1 MAFKISIEGD
11 ESDAAEALRR
21 LGVAGKD
28 SAGDLEKTDAA
39 SKKLSDTLE
48 KMEKDSEQSADALEK
63 LAVGEGAANQ
73 VTEAFG
79 ATSTAMQGASDI
91 MTVLGEQFGV
101 SLGPAQ
107 QWVQASADLA
117 GGLEGA
123 IGGGKA
129 LFDQFGPMV
138 VKMGPVIA
146 STWAHVAALTAQAAA
161 MIAANLPLV
170 ALIAVFALLA
180 VWVVQIVRHWD
191 ELTAKFPLLAAATE
205 TVKAGLQGFVDWI
218 TGTFIPV
225 IGTIYDP
232 AIKVPLDLIVS
243 YFTLQFNLVKTGVE
257 TAMGVIKGVI
267 DVFMGLITGDWER
280 MWAGLKQIVDSLT
293 SGVKE
298 TFGLLVTFFTDDIG
312 PKLMGAGKAMGG
324 ALMGGLKDALSA
336 TAGFAGGVADA
347 VLNAVKGVVNNFV
360 IDPINGALRFS
371 FDTHIPGVGS
381 ITVDAPDIPRLAK
394 GGIVPATPGG
404 RLIIAG
410 EGGDDEAV
418 IPMKE
423 LQALQGGASG
433 GSGGVTPIGGAGY
446 SVTIP
451 GVGQQGGLTSQQVD
465 DWIKIL
471 GMADEV
477 QRRIWW
483 ADPKN
488 ASIVADLKNQGYQ
501 LINGEVVRTAWNDI
515 PGIAPGMTPA
525 PAYSPGIEGGS
536 SLPTP
541 NRPSGGQSGA
551 AAGGGAPAAGGGG
564 GAKADAST
572 DLLEK
577 IERRLASI
585 QADQE
590 KGDKEHGQLL
600 RQIDAKL
607 SNPIMSLTVNG
618 ATGANLQQLAKDLA
632 GFMMVEL
639 DKLYGRQA
647 PWVPS

>member
-48 KMEKDSEQSADALEK
+48 KMEKDSERSADALEK

-79 ATSTAMQGASDI
+79 ATSTTMQGFSDI
-91 MTVLGEQFGV
+91 MTVMGEQLGI

-107 QWVQASADLA
+107 EWVQAGADLA

-129 LFDQFGPMV
+129 LADQFGPMAA
-138 VKMGPVIA
+138 KMGPVITG
-146 STWAHVAALTAQAAA
+146 TWAHVTALYAQATAF
-161 MIAANLPLV
+161 IAANAPM
-170 ALIAVFALLA
+170 IAIIATLALLA
-180 VWVVQIVRHWD
+180 AGVVLVVKHWD
-191 ELTAKFPLLAAATE
+191 EIVEKVPALGVVVE
-205 TVKAGLQGFVDWI
+205 GVKTGLQGFADWI
-218 TGTFIPV
+218 TGTFIPAV
-225 IGTIYDP
+225 ASLYDP

-257 TAMGVIKGVI
+257 TVMGVIKGVI
-267 DVFMGLITGDWER
+267 DVFMGLITGDWDR
-280 MWAGLKQIVDSLT
+280 AWAGLKQIVDSLVG
-293 SGVKE
+293 GVKE
-298 TFGLLVTFFTDDIG
+298 SFNLVIGFFADDLGPRLLS
-312 PKLMGAGKAMGG
+312 AGKGLGSA
-324 ALMGGLKDALSA
+324 LKD
-336 TAGFAGGVADA
+336 GFISGIEGLVGLGASVG
-347 VLNAVKGVVNNFV
+347 NAVIGLIESAINRMISVANDAIPDHIGVSVAGKEIGFN
-360 IDPINGALRFS
+360 IPQ
-371 FDTHIPGVGS
+371 IPGVE
-381 ITVDAPDIPRLAK
+381 IPRLAK

-446 SVTIP
+446 SVTVP
-451 GVGQQGGLTSQQVD
+451 GAGTALLSPEQAQENLNKLLMLVRLLDQASQD
-465 DWIKIL
+465 
-471 GMADEV
+471 M
-477 QRRIWW
+477 WW

-488 ASIVADLKNQGYQ
+488 QLEILNLERAIVGLEPLTTLPIKPAN
-501 LINGEVVRTAWNDI
+501 
-515 PGIAPGMTPA
+515 TPA
-525 PAYSPGIEGGS
+525 PVGGTPGIEGGS

-541 NRPSGGQSGA
+541 SRPSGGQSGA

-564 GAKADAST
+564 KTDPLMEALVEQGVRQENRIGRLVVLVERLVATVEQMAREARDPQTIELVAKPGALQALAAALYDPLAQIS
-572 DLLEK
+572 
-577 IERRLASI
+577 RR
-585 QADQE
+585 Q
-590 KGDKEHGQLL
+590 
-600 RQIDAKL
+600 
-607 SNPIMSLTVNG
+607 G
-618 ATGANLQQLAKDLA
+618 AMGGA
-632 GFMMVEL
+632 
-639 DKLYGRQA
+639 
-647 PWVPS
+647 